1 LIGDV
6 APWIADALA
15 LLGLVVLTLSVY
27 GVLRLP
33 DVTTRIHA
41 AGTAGVMGVVPVLL
55 AAAVGIDA
63 AAVLKALLVG
73 SFLVLTSPIVAHE
86 IGRAAHV
93 ALLRGT
99 GDEEPPTL

>member
-6 APWIADALA
+6 VPLLADALA

-63 AAVLKALLVG
+63 AAPLKALLIG
-73 SFLVLTSPIVAHE
+73 SFLVLTGPIVAHE
-86 IGRAAHV
+86 IGRAAHA
-93 ALLRGT
+93 ALRRGIE
-99 GDEEPPTL
+99 GEEPPTV